1 MHAVTGNV
9 AAISRYGETP
19 LCYTLSGEHVMIF
32 FDDDYRWRWC
42 SQSHTDL
49 STESHGTVLE
59 AQAAHY
65 RYRHGISGNAWD

>member
-1 MHAVTGNV
+1 MFTVTGDV
-9 AAISRYGETP
+9 SVISKYGETP
-19 LCYTLSGEHVMIF
+19 ACYTLSGEHVMIF
-32 FDDDYRWRWC
+32 LDDHYRHRWC

-49 STESHGTVLE
+49 STESYRTNLE